1 MNTRMHFL
9 TYAVAGLSLAL
20 LPSFAAADPQPA
32 APPPASAVAD
42 TPAVAVV
49 RQFLAARSVGLPDAA
64 YALLSSGSQ
73 QAISAEDFA
82 AGPFPSWAAEITS
95 AAGHLSTP
103 TAGFLAL
110 LADPHQALG
119 YTFAVIGPDP
129 ADPGVVL
136 VRATPPAGAVKLP
149 TVSAPET
156 GARHAVTLRL
166 LTVIDPKTHAL
177 RIDAVKSLEQAA
189 APGELDEEREQE
201 RKFVSL
207 SHLEQL
213 SLGIILY
220 EKDHNSL
227 LPDANH
233 WADEIMP
240 YVKDP
245 DAFRDPSGPVGSA
258 GEEWSYAYNRTLS
271 RRPEAQ
277 LDYPAHTVMLFE
289 SSANTKNASDTG
301 QSVPHPGRHLGG
313 TDYVT
318 ADGHAQWFADG
329 TVLSYRLDGK

>member
-1 MNTRMHFL
+1 MNTRTHL
-9 TYAVAGLSLAL
+9 LICTLAGLPLV
-20 LPSFAAADPQPA
+20 LPAAFAGAGPLPA
-32 APPPASAVAD
+32 APPLASAPAD
-42 TPAVAVV
+42 TPAVSVV
-49 RQFLAARSVGLPDAA
+49 RQFLAARTVGLPNAA
-64 YALLSSGSQ
+64 YALLAASSQ

-82 AGPFPSWAAEITS
+82 AGPFPSQ
-95 AAGHLSTP
+95 AAGVLNASSHLSTP

-129 ADPGVVL
+129 AVPSVVL
-136 VRATPPAGAVKLP
+136 LRATPPVGAVKLP

-156 GARHAVTLRL
+156 GVRHAVTLRL
-166 LTVIDPKTHAL
+166 LTVIDPKIHAP

-189 APGELDEEREQE
+189 APGEMDEEREQE

-213 SLGIILY
+213 SVGIIRY
-220 EKDHNSL
+220 TNEHHEVM
-227 LPDANH
+227 PDADH

-245 DAFRDPSGPVGSA
+245 DAFRDPSGPVGPA
-258 GEEWSYAYNRTLS
+258 GEEWSYAYNRVLS
-271 RRPEAQ
+271 HKPLAQ

-301 QSVPHPGRHLGG
+301 QSVPHPGRHGGG
-313 TDYVT
+313 TDFVT
-318 ADGHAQWFADG
+318 ADGHAQWFPDG
-329 TVLSYRLDGK
+329 AKLSYRLSGK